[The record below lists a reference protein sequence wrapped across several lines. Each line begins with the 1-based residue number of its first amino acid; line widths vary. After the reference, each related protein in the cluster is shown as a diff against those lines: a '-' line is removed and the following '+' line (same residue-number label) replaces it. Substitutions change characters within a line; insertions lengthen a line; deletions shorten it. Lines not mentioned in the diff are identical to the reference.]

1 MWPLC
6 SLRCDTAQ
14 NSLALRKTASIGHSK
29 GVPTPVAPSPNRKQ
43 AMKTSCCWG
52 RGRVVQ
58 VRVSSDLAFQSHGYQ
73 FCKEDIVHKSAN
85 KVFGGGGTLRQEGGT
100 ILDIC
105 GGVCP
110 LLFPLGNCFFSVL
123 GGSDGFLIIEPHSLA
138 LLVHLGYYNEV
149 P

>member
-6 SLRCDTAQ
+6 SLRCDIAQ

-85 KVFGGGGTLRQEGGT
+85 KVFGGGGSQAGGQH
-100 ILDIC
+100 
-105 GGVCP
+105 
-110 LLFPLGNCFFSVL
+110 N
-123 GGSDGFLIIEPHSLA
+123 
-138 LLVHLGYYNEV
+138 LGYLWWSL
-149 P
+149 PPSFSIGKLLLLCPGWI